1 MLNILIFKSL
11 MKKVTLMRLDWIY
24 RKLGAN
30 READA
35 YPVDTAV
42 TDSFR
47 DNAFPSVSIVS
58 TLIVSFYMGLRDL
71 NIVKLYCHFFT
82 QLFYQN
88 SLGIK

>member
-1 MLNILIFKSL
+1 
-11 MKKVTLMRLDWIY
+11 MRLDWIY
-24 RKLGAN
+24 RKLDAN

-35 YPVDTAV
+35 YPVDTAI

-47 DNAFPSVSIVS
+47 DNAFPSVIIVP

-71 NIVKLYCHFFT
+71 DIVKYYCHFFT